1 MEDDES
7 LFLPEFD
14 ADGNQTRVQTSTGS
28 WAVSY
33 NNENRPTDFTAQ
45 DAEGNFT
52 TVHCSYDYMG
62 RRSYKKV
69 ISGGEVVLYQRYIY
83 RGYLQ
88 IACIDL
94 TRSHHPVMWL
104 LLWDPTQPVATRPL
118 AIQKDGTWRTYG
130 LDLTK
135 NVCEVFGSNGYIN
148 TAYTYTPF
156 GEVTASGSVT
166 QPIQWSS
173 EFHDP
178 ELGMV
183 YYNYR
188 HYNTRDGRWISRDPM
203 EEVFTDTLY
212 SYVSNRIVQY
222 HDYRGLLFGGDNCK
236 EGTMR
241 KFKAYMAVRSATHF
255 TGKSPQDD
263 EKYKLNVN
271 ILSELSELAP
281 TGGLPTKKLQ
291 NNMVKSRD
299 EIMEYVWDNIEAM
312 RENLAK
318 NDFQIVIWYKF
329 EAECCKCIKSIF
341 WGTRYNFE
349 KVETDWVLYPT
360 LNKNQVTLRHSKY
373 ERKNVLTGYAH
384 RLNRAKKE
392 LCK

>member
-94 TRSHHPVMWL
+94 TRSHHPCMWL
-104 LLWDPTQPVATRPL
+104 ITWDPTQPVATRPL

-130 LDLTK
+130 LNLTK
-135 NVCEVFGSNGYIN
+135 NVCEVYGSNGYIN
-148 TAYTYTPF
+148 TAYTYSPY
-156 GEVTASGSVT
+156 GSVTATGNVT

-173 EFHDP
+173 EFHD
-178 ELGMV
+178 EEQGMV
-183 YYNYR
+183 YYNWRYYDNSSGR
-188 HYNTRDGRWISRDPM
+188 FTSYDPIRDKVIDILY
-203 EEVFTDTLY
+203 VFVKNQPTITVDVL
-212 SYVSNRIVQY
+212 
-222 HDYRGLLFGGDNCK
+222 GLSGLSVNDLLEIIDQTETARVKNILMGVCLK
-236 EGTMR
+236 ALTEAC
-241 KFKAYMAVRSATHF
+241 FKANNYLKKAVMKGDR
-255 TGKSPQDD
+255 
-263 EKYKLNVN
+263 
-271 ILSELSELAP
+271 
-281 TGGLPTKKLQ
+281 KKAKEWEIKN
-291 NNMVKSRD
+291 NNM
-299 EIMEYVWDNIEAM
+299 
-312 RENLAK
+312 
-318 NDFQIVIWYKF
+318 
-329 EAECCKCIKSIF
+329 
-341 WGTRYNFE
+341 
-349 KVETDWVLYPT
+349 
-360 LNKNQVTLRHSKY
+360 
-373 ERKNVLTGYAH
+373 
-384 RLNRAKKE
+384 
-392 LCK
+392 